1 MTRSTMMSDHFEL
14 ISSYNVYTEQ
24 LLFEIISE
32 LKENDLVEF
41 IDEDIDK
48 VVEMF
53 RRKNGVTVSLVRH
66 KTGNETLTQ
75 LYFYEPKFDDISL
88 TLPILF

>member
-1 MTRSTMMSDHFEL
+1 MTHSTMMSDNFEL

-24 LLFEIISE
+24 RLFDVISE
-32 LKENDLVEF
+32 MIENDLVEF

-53 RRKNGVTVSLVRH
+53 RRNNGVIIGLIGY
-66 KTGNETLTQ
+66 KTGNETLTK
-75 LYFYEPKFDDISL
+75 LYFCEPKVDDISL
-88 TLPILF
+88 KLPILF